1 MNRHSISCAALAA
14 LVAASSSAVGQSS
27 FGDTII
33 LTSATPTCPGD
44 GTQDSGVLA
53 SVPVDVGV
61 ASRLMAIVTV
71 STGEQSATVYAAVT
85 NASQSQ
91 TLGTTSSGSQAWALG
106 QDQTVRP
113 PITAQGVMHQGRTPI
128 APTASILTLTPGT
141 YNVQVRVVFGD
152 CGSGFSFD
160 SATLTY
166 VLLSAVVDRVFADGF
181 A

>member
-1 MNRHSISCAALAA
+1 MHSRFMPAAAAAVLAIAAIS
-14 LVAASSSAVGQSS
+14 ASAQSS
-27 FGDTII
+27 FGNTII

-91 TLGTTSSGSQAWALG
+91 TLGTTSSGSQVWALG

-128 APTASILTLTPGT
+128 APSAQILTLAPGS
-141 YNVQVRVVFGD
+141 YNVQLRVVSGF
-152 CGSGFSFD
+152 CGSGFGFD

-166 VLLSAVVDRVFADGF
+166 VLLSAAADRVFANGF
-181 A
+181 V